1 MTEPFGSESME
12 EQPAVGNTLIIRN
25 KVCLHVMDF
34 TTAIYPAIFYLLN
47 HTLILQSD
55 PVVTIPS
62 GVIIDLWFT
71 LKNTMMEKN

>member
-1 MTEPFGSESME
+1 
-12 EQPAVGNTLIIRN
+12 
-25 KVCLHVMDF
+25 MDF

-47 HTLILQSD
+47 HTLILQSE